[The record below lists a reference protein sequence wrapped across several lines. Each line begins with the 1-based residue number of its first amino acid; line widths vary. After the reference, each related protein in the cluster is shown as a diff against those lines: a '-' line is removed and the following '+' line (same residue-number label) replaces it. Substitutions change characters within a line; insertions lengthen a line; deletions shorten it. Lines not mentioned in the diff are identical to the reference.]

1 MTANTAHA
9 PVTPIRP
16 TDAMPE
22 AENPKPK
29 SLQEQINEL
38 KGLISFY
45 DTAVLRHLDAEDALK
60 RSLPADEYRIKV
72 LERKANGTTRAN
84 AQVESLKKRLDH
96 LVSKIGE
103 ENELDSLI
111 KDRTERELAKI
122 HDKLTPL
129 ISDVETDVEFLM
141 DMFTEHSGQ
150 LAEHEERI
158 TIVKLQSDATDE
170 RVENVDGRVRTIEDT
185 QKIPVILY
193 VAFAALAIAAWIVTA
208 ILWHSHS
215 WAPAPLEYADGK
227 TIEQTTPLDSVG
239 IAIAIGAI
247 PALIV
252 FAAFLFFSPN
262 LAKALKRRKKQKASE
277 ATTSP
282 ASSKEETTDTATP
295 TQVMKTT
302 PGA

>member
-16 TDAMPE
+16 TDVTPE
-22 AENPKPK
+22 TETPEPK
-29 SLQEQINEL
+29 SLQEQVNEL
-38 KGLISFY
+38 NDKFGFY
-45 DTAVLRHLDAEDALK
+45 DETVLKHLDAEDKLK
-60 RSLPADEYRIKV
+60 RSLPADEYRINV
-72 LERKANGTTRAN
+72 LERKSKGTTRAN
-84 AQVESLKKRLDH
+84 AEMAALRKRFERA
-96 LVSKIGE
+96 VSQIDG
-103 ENELDSLI
+103 ENEFDALI
-111 KDRTERELAKI
+111 ASRIGGELTKIDERVGRITNSVSGDVDFLMEMFVDHAGELAV
-122 HDKLTPL
+122 HD
-129 ISDVETDVEFLM
+129 
-141 DMFTEHSGQ
+141 
-150 LAEHEERI
+150 ERI
-158 TIVKLQSDATDE
+158 TAVKLKSDATEE
-170 RVENVDGRVRTIEDT
+170 RVENVDVRVRTIEDT

-193 VAFAALAIAAWIVTA
+193 VAFAVLAIAAWIITA

-277 ATTSP
+277 ATASP
-282 ASSKEETTDTATP
+282 ASSKEETTDTTTP